1 MFSAIISGPIW
12 AELLTATI
20 GKALITGGLS
30 VVKAGPVIKKIV
42 ESSINDS
49 NLESNPVIDVF
60 KEDINK

>member
-1 MFSAIISGPIW
+1 MFSAIRSGPIW
-12 AELLTATI
+12 AELLAATI

-49 NLESNPVIDVF
+49 NLKSNPVIDVF
-60 KEDINK
+60 KADINK

>member
-1 MFSAIISGPIW
+1 MFSAILSGPIW
-12 AELLTATI
+12 AELLTVTI

>member
-1 MFSAIISGPIW
+1 MFSAILSGPIW
-12 AELLTATI
+12 VETAASMM

>member
-1 MFSAIISGPIW
+1 MFSAILSGPIW
-12 AELLTATI
+12 VELLTATI